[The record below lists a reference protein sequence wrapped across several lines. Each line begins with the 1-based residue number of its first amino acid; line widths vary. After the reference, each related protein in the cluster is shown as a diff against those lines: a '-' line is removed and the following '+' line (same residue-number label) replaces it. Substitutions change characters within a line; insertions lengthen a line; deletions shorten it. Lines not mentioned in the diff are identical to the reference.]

1 MSDQRA
7 ALPQKTV
14 APRASTHDAATAG
27 AERGEG
33 VTTTTASPAAPT
45 TGRTAIGR
53 PRRRWWPTPKVIVTV
68 AVAAAIGYLALV
80 PLYYLFWG
88 TFFDANGFTL
98 SGFAR
103 AYGDERIGALVGN
116 SLWFAVGAALL
127 SLFVGTAL
135 AYLNVRTDVPFKALF
150 FAASIIPLIIP
161 GILYT
166 IAWIFLASPEIGLLN
181 KVLEPVFG
189 PGVLDVFTVWGMI
202 WVEGLHLSPIV
213 FLLMVATFRSMDPS
227 LEESA
232 LMCGASRWQVFRKI
246 TAPLTRPAI
255 VAAILIMTVRSL
267 ESFEVPALL
276 GLQNGIYVFTSRIYF
291 VLRTYPPDLAAAGSL
306 AIGLLVLAMIGVA
319 ISNII
324 GRSGRS
330 FQTVTGK
337 GFRPRPIEL
346 GKWRPVMGTAIIL
359 YFFFTVVGPLLVLLY
374 TSLLKFYQPPSLA
387 AAKTMSLDN
396 YRELLHLSQAM
407 TALKNSLFLGLGAAT
422 LVMAGMSVAAWIVVR
437 SRIPGRQLVDQ
448 FAFVPLVIP
457 GLVLGLALSFVY
469 LRSPVPIYGT
479 IFILLIAYC
488 TRYMPYG
495 MRYAVTSMHQISA
508 ELEESAQVS
517 GASWWQTFRRV
528 LLPLLSPGLLAG
540 WIYILVVSFRELSSS
555 ILLYSPGNEVLSILI
570 FEQYEN
576 GQFTVL
582 SALGVVMVL
591 TLVVLVTLA
600 YKLGARVGLR
610 QD

>member
-1 MSDQRA
+1 M
-7 ALPQKTV
+7 
-14 APRASTHDAATAG
+14 
-27 AERGEG
+27 
-33 VTTTTASPAAPT
+33 TTAAPAVPT
-45 TGRTAIGR
+45 AEPVAL
-53 PRRRWWPTPKVIVTV
+53 PRRRRWRPTPKLIIIL
-68 AVAAAIGYLALV
+68 AVAGGIGYLALV
-80 PLYYLFWG
+80 PLYYLLWG
-88 TFFDANGFTL
+88 TFFDDRGLTFGGFV
-98 SGFAR
+98 R
-103 AYGDERIGALVGN
+103 AYRDSEIGSLIAN
-116 SLWFAVGAALL
+116 SLWFAVGAAVLAL
-127 SLFVGTAL
+127 VVGTAL

-181 KVLEPVFG
+181 KALEPILGAGFF
-189 PGVLDVFTVWGMI
+189 DVFTIWGMI

-213 FLLMVATFRSMDPS
+213 FLLMVAAFRSMDPS

-232 LMCGASRWQVFRKI
+232 LMCGASRWQVLRRVTI
-246 TAPLTRPAI
+246 PLTRPAI
-255 VAAILIMTVRSL
+255 IAAVLIMTVRSL

-276 GLQNGIYVFTSRIYF
+276 GLQNNTYVFTSRIYF
-291 VLRTYPPDLAAAGSL
+291 VLRSYPPDLAAAGAL
-306 AIGLLVLAMIGVA
+306 ALGLLVLAMIGVA
-319 ISNII
+319 ISHIA
-324 GRSGRS
+324 GRSGKT

-337 GFRPRPIEL
+337 GFRPRPMEL
-346 GKWRPVMGTAIIL
+346 GRWRPVTGAVILL
-359 YFFFTVVGPLLVLLY
+359 YFFFTVIGPLCVLLY
-374 TSLLKFYQPPSLA
+374 TSLLRFYQAPSSA
-387 AAKTMSLDN
+387 AFKSMSLDN
-396 YRELLHLSQAM
+396 YRQLLHLSQAM
-407 TALKNSLFLGLGAAT
+407 TALKNSVFLGIGTAT
-422 LVMAGMSVAAWIVVR
+422 LVMAAMAVAAWIVVR
-437 SRIPGRQLVDQ
+437 SRVPGRQLIDQ
-448 FAFVPLVIP
+448 LSFVPLVIP

-469 LRSPVPIYGT
+469 LRSPIPIYGT

-495 MRYAVTSMHQISA
+495 MRYAITSMHQISH
-508 ELEESAQVS
+508 ELEESAHVS

-591 TLVVLVTLA
+591 TLVVLVTVA
-600 YKLGARVGLR
+600 YKLGAKVGLR